1 MVCSFVRLILS
12 APARGYIF
20 TIFLQEPVQLYRNR
34 EEVLA
39 ELKEAFIRRLWND
52 TSSIRPDSPD
62 ITGIY
67 QGFRCV
73 GSQSKLGA
81 DFPVKAYKLSE
92 NRYTLED
99 IKASI
104 PSCKVDLA
112 PLYEKPRRKSTV
124 TLEEAKELYPEWYE
138 KRIVQGEPKQ
148 KSKKQG
154 GTWVCN
160 EALYEWWKRKIT
172 EEVKAGR
179 AFNFSIMALCSYGLE
194 VWHIRAED
202 TERRLCVPGPFREP
216 YRGRGQPFQPGR
228 CERRSSGIERGQK
241 KAVND
246 SKPGMDRG
254 QHKGYDTSK

>member
-1 MVCSFVRLILS
+1 M
-12 APARGYIF
+12 
-20 TIFLQEPVQLYRNR
+20 YRNR

-39 ELKEAFIRRLWND
+39 ELKEALIRRLWND

-62 ITGIY
+62 IIGIY

-73 GSQSKLGA
+73 GSQSKLGV

-172 EEVKAGR
+172 EEVESR
-179 AFNFSIMALCSYGLE
+179 RVLFFYYGVVLLWLK
-194 VWHIRAED
+194 VRHIRAED
-202 TERRLCVPGPFREP
+202 TERRLCVPGLFREP
-216 YRGRGQPFQPGR
+216 Y
-228 CERRSSGIERGQK
+228 
-241 KAVND
+241 
-246 SKPGMDRG
+246 
-254 QHKGYDTSK
+254 

>member
-1 MVCSFVRLILS
+1 MAKMRIS
-12 APARGYIF
+12 P
-20 TIFLQEPVQLYRNR
+20 
-34 EEVLA
+34 
-39 ELKEAFIRRLWND
+39 ELKKLIEKYRCVKD
-52 TSSIRPDSPD
+52 TEGMSPAKVYKLVGENENLYLKMTDSPD

-73 GSQSKLGA
+73 GSQSKLGV

-172 EEVKAGR
+172 EEVKAGGR
-179 AFNFSIMALCSYGLE
+179 YFSIMALCSYGLKCGISE
-194 VWHIRAED
+194 QKIRRDAYAFLDHLESLTED
-202 TERRLCVPGPFREP
+202 EDNHFSRADVKD
-216 YRGRGQPFQPGR
+216 
-228 CERRSSGIERGQK
+228 GIK
-241 KAVND
+241 KP
-246 SKPGMDRG
+246 KMIYFYGIL
-254 QHKGYDTSK
+254 KY

>member
-1 MVCSFVRLILS
+1 M
-12 APARGYIF
+12 
-20 TIFLQEPVQLYRNR
+20 
-34 EEVLA
+34 LA
-39 ELKEAFIRRLWND
+39 ELKEALIRRLWND

-81 DFPVKAYKLSE
+81 DFLVKAYKLSE

-124 TLEEAKELYPEWYE
+124 TLQEAKELYPEWYE

-160 EALYEWWKRKIT
+160 EALYAVSYTHLDVYKRQALYEWWKRKIT
-172 EEVKAGR
+172 EEVKAGGR
-179 AFNFSIMALCSYGLE
+179 YFSIMALCSCLLYTS
-194 VWHIRAED
+194 R
-202 TERRLCVPGPFREP
+202 CV
-216 YRGRGQPFQPGR
+216 
-228 CERRSSGIERGQK
+228 
-241 KAVND
+241 
-246 SKPGMDRG
+246 
-254 QHKGYDTSK
+254 

>member
-1 MVCSFVRLILS
+1 M
-12 APARGYIF
+12 
-20 TIFLQEPVQLYRNR
+20 
-34 EEVLA
+34 
-39 ELKEAFIRRLWND
+39 
-52 TSSIRPDSPD
+52 
-62 ITGIY
+62 
-67 QGFRCV
+67 
-73 GSQSKLGA
+73 GSQSKLGV

-172 EEVKAGR
+172 EEVKVGGR
-179 AFNFSIMALCSYGLE
+179 YFSIMALCSYGLKCGISE
-194 VWHIRAED
+194 QKIRRDAYAFLDHLESLTED
-202 TERRLCVPGPFREP
+202 EDNHFSRADVKD
-216 YRGRGQPFQPGR
+216 
-228 CERRSSGIERGQK
+228 GIK
-241 KAVND
+241 KP
-246 SKPGMDRG
+246 KMIYFYGIL
-254 QHKGYDTSK
+254 KY

>member
-1 MVCSFVRLILS
+1 M
-12 APARGYIF
+12 
-20 TIFLQEPVQLYRNR
+20 
-34 EEVLA
+34 
-39 ELKEAFIRRLWND
+39 
-52 TSSIRPDSPD
+52 
-62 ITGIY
+62 
-67 QGFRCV
+67 
-73 GSQSKLGA
+73 GSQSKLGV

-172 EEVKAGR
+172 EEVKAGGR
-179 AFNFSIMALCSYGLE
+179 YFSIMALCSYGLKCGISE
-194 VWHIRAED
+194 QKIREL
-202 TERRLCVPGPFREP
+202 EESKNSFFRYEGLKL
-216 YRGRGQPFQPGR
+216 YLFWGGMVCNILVFLMLLYGM
-228 CERRSSGIERGQK
+228 I
-241 KAVND
+241 
-246 SKPGMDRG
+246 SK
-254 QHKGYDTSK
+254 

>member
-1 MVCSFVRLILS
+1 MPEKGKTFAGEV
-12 APARGYIF
+12 
-20 TIFLQEPVQLYRNR
+20 R
-34 EEVLA
+34 EETVAWSKDTYQLLKQAEQGKVKSYVQDIALA

-73 GSQSKLGA
+73 GSQSKLGV

-172 EEVKAGR
+172 EEVKAGGR
-179 AFNFSIMALCSYGLE
+179 YFSIMALCSYGLKCGISE
-194 VWHIRAED
+194 QKIRRDAYAFLDHLESLTED
-202 TERRLCVPGPFREP
+202 EDNHFSRADVKD
-216 YRGRGQPFQPGR
+216 
-228 CERRSSGIERGQK
+228 GIK
-241 KAVND
+241 KP
-246 SKPGMDRG
+246 KMIYFYGIL
-254 QHKGYDTSK
+254 KY

>member
-1 MVCSFVRLILS
+1 M
-12 APARGYIF
+12 
-20 TIFLQEPVQLYRNR
+20 
-34 EEVLA
+34 
-39 ELKEAFIRRLWND
+39 
-52 TSSIRPDSPD
+52 
-62 ITGIY
+62 
-67 QGFRCV
+67 

-124 TLEEAKELYPEWYE
+124 TLEEAKELYLEWYE
-138 KRIVQGEPKQ
+138 KRIVQGESKQ

-172 EEVKAGR
+172 EEVHLARARAVQDVDYPNHEWAGR
-179 AFNFSIMALCSYGLE
+179 PN
-194 VWHIRAED
+194 AEQ
-202 TERRLCVPGPFREP
+202 TVREWQESHP
-216 YRGRGQPFQPGR
+216 AG
-228 CERRSSGIERGQK
+228 K
-241 KAVND
+241 KAD
-246 SKPGMDRG
+246 CIRETGLSKPTVY
-254 QHKGYDTSK
+254 KWWK